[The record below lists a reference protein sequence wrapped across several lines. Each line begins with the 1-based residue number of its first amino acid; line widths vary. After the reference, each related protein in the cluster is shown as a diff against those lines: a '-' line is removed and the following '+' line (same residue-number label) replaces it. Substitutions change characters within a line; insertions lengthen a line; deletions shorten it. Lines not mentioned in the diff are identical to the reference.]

1 MECFSFFLPTFT
13 ILYICGSTISIQV
26 ALVSLELQLFL
37 LWFFFQILKPT
48 RRVDSLLH
56 NSLSFFFFNRTQI
69 WCLWQPTPVFL
80 PGKSHGQRSLVG
92 CMGSQESDLNEW
104 LNNKLTRTP
113 INPFIS
119 QVKMKAAHCN
129 NLDGLVMIFFP
140 IDMIYLGIFL
150 T

>member
-37 LWFFFQILKPT
+37 LWFSFKFWSQLEGWIHFCTIVYL
-48 RRVDSLLH
+48 
-56 NSLSFFFFNRTQI
+56 FFFFNRTQI